1 MKKTFKPYYSAVG
14 FLKTNFGL
22 YEFLHH
28 IYIFISWISVF
39 KGCEELRGLLCLNH
53 MGFFG
58 ISNEAVPC
66 QITKAYEQS
75 YLI

>member
-1 MKKTFKPYYSAVG
+1 MS
-14 FLKTNFGL
+14 FLQ
-22 YEFLHH
+22 H

-39 KGCEELRGLLCLNH
+39 KGCVELRGLTAISKPH
-53 MGFFG
+53 GVFG
-58 ISNEAVPC
+58 ISEEAVLC